1 MKVGTPII
9 VIAEWSSLLGETGH
23 VTQTTPCLMV
33 VVGDDPRP
41 VRVAEHEIAPY
52 EEPQHHGGAE

>member
-9 VIAEWSSLLGETGH
+9 VIAEWSSLLGMTGH
-23 VTQTTPCLMV
+23 VTQMTPCILV
-33 VVGDDPRP
+33 TVGGDPRP

-52 EEPQHHGGAE
+52 EDPEQ